1 MNGRLAVVAIGGNS
15 LIKRADLRTVEDQYR
30 ALCETVEHIAEV
42 ARLGWRVVITHGNG
56 PQVGFIM
63 LRSEIAREV
72 AGMHMVPLV
81 SCVAD
86 TQGAI
91 GWQIQMAMDNALAA
105 KGLPGRTV
113 ALVTQTLVDVADEAF
128 LGPDK
133 PIGEFY
139 SDSQLDDLKRQHPD
153 WILKEDA
160 GRGWRRVVASPKPLD
175 VLELDAVRT
184 LLDAGFH
191 VVAGGGGGIPVV
203 RVPAPD
209 AWMDSP
215 MTHDVKNRDTGATS
229 PERPS
234 GSLTILEGVDAVV
247 DKDLASALMAQKLGA
262 SLLVISTAVDRV
274 ALNYGTPLETP
285 LGRVDLAT
293 IKAYLAEGHFAPGS
307 MAPKIQAAVNF
318 LESGGEEVVI
328 TRPENLYLAL
338 TKGAGT
344 HIFK

>member
-1 MNGRLAVVAIGGNS
+1 VSDRLAVVAIGGNS

-42 ARLGWRVVITHGNG
+42 ARAGWRVVITHGNG

-105 KGLPGRTV
+105 KGLPGRTI

-128 LGPDK
+128 LDPDK

-160 GRGWRRVVASPKPLD
+160 GRGWRRVVASPKPVD

-184 LLDAGFH
+184 LLNAGFH

-215 MTHDVKNRDTGATS
+215 MTHDVKGRGAGVAS
-229 PERPS
+229 PPGEDR
-234 GSLTILEGVDAVV
+234 TILEGVDAVV
-247 DKDLASALMAQKLGA
+247 DKDLASALMAAKLGA
-262 SLLVISTAVDRV
+262 ALLVISTAVDRV

-285 LGRVDLAT
+285 LGRVDLPT

-307 MAPKIQAAVNF
+307 MAPKIQAAARF
-318 LESGGEEVVI
+318 LESGGEEVII

-338 TKGAGT
+338 TEGAGT
-344 HIFK
+344 HIVK